1 MRLAVLDI
9 GSNSVH
15 LLVVDAHVGAPPL
28 PATSHKEV
36 LRLAEYL
43 KDDGSISTYGQ
54 NRLVD
59 FVRDS
64 IDIAEDQGSEQ
75 ILAFATSAIRSA
87 PNGDE
92 TIDRIRQETGVELN
106 VMSGEDEARVTF
118 LAVRRWF
125 GWSAGS
131 ILLMDIGGGSL
142 ELASGRDEYP
152 DAALSL
158 PLGAGRMHRD
168 FLHSDV
174 PSADEVDGLRK
185 YARHTIGRV
194 AGDLNRVGKPDRMVG
209 SSKTFRSLARIAG
222 AAPSG
227 AGIFVPRELKR
238 KDMPGIIDELVHRT
252 PSQRAALPGVSEA
265 RSGQVLA
272 GAIVAEAAMTI
283 FDVPILQI
291 SPWALREGII
301 MRQLDL
307 LDSSEVLSPTR
318 RGIGALPPPA
328 LTMPSNGTSTGET
341 PDLTPSDDA
350 GAAIRP
356 PAPTATAVPA
366 VPTVP
371 AGGARPSGSA
381 SGAGSAEASGSAG
394 SKRRR

>member
-1 MRLAVLDI
+1 MAGVRLAVLDI

-54 NRLVD
+54 NRLVE
-59 FVRDS
+59 FVAAS

-92 TIDRIRQETGVELN
+92 TIDRIRQETGVALN

-152 DAALSL
+152 DAAVSL

-168 FLHSDV
+168 FLHADMPSPDDV
-174 PSADEVDGLRK
+174 DSLRK
-185 YARHTIGRV
+185 YARHTIGRI
-194 AGDLNRVGKPDRMVG
+194 AGEINRVGKPDRMVG
-209 SSKTFRSLARIAG
+209 SSKTFRSLARIGG

-227 AGIFVPRELKR
+227 AGMFVPRELKR
-238 KDMPGIIDELVHRT
+238 KDMPAIIDELVSRT
-252 PSQRAALPGVSEA
+252 PAQREALPGVSAA

-272 GAIVAEAAMTI
+272 GAFVAEAAMTI
-283 FDVPILQI
+283 FDVSTLHI

-318 RGIGALPPPA
+318 RRIGALPKPA
-328 LTMPSNGTSTGET
+328 LTIPSNGGAQAEAAAKAAAAAPDADSTAPVADSTAPAATSEVPTT
-341 PDLTPSDDA
+341 
-350 GAAIRP
+350 
-356 PAPTATAVPA
+356 PAPTA
-366 VPTVP
+366 
-371 AGGARPSGSA
+371 G
-381 SGAGSAEASGSAG
+381 
-394 SKRRR
+394 K

>member
-1 MRLAVLDI
+1 M
-9 GSNSVH
+9 
-15 LLVVDAHVGAPPL
+15 VDAHVGAPPL
-28 PATSHKEV
+28 PATSHKDV

-54 NRLVD
+54 NRLID
-59 FVRDS
+59 FVSSS
-64 IDIAEDQGSEQ
+64 IDIAENQGSEQ

-92 TIDRIRQETGVELN
+92 TIERIREETGVELN

-158 PLGAGRMHRD
+158 SLGAGRMHRD
-168 FLHSDV
+168 FLHSDDV
-174 PSADEVDGLRK
+174 PDPEDIDGLRR
-185 YARHTIGRV
+185 YARQQIGRV
-194 AGDLNRVGKPDRMVG
+194 AGDINRVGRPDRMVG
-209 SSKTFRSLARIAG
+209 SSKTFRSLARIGG
-222 AAPSG
+222 AASSS

-238 KDMPGIIDELVHRT
+238 KDMPAIIHELASRT

-283 FDVPILQI
+283 FDVSALHI

-307 LDSSEVLSPTR
+307 LDSSEILSPTR
-318 RGIGALPPPA
+318 RRIGPPPA
-328 LTMPSNGTSTGET
+328 PALTHRTNGEIEV
-341 PDLTPSDDA
+341 
-350 GAAIRP
+350 AASAL
-356 PAPTATAVPA
+356 PA
-366 VPTVP
+366 
-371 AGGARPSGSA
+371 
-381 SGAGSAEASGSAG
+381 AEAVGQE
-394 SKRRR
+394 

>member
-43 KDDGSISTYGQ
+43 RDDGSISTYGQ
-54 NRLVD
+54 NRLVE
-59 FVRDS
+59 FVAQS
-64 IDIAEDQGSEQ
+64 IDIAENQGSEQ

-92 TIDRIRQETGVELN
+92 TIARIYEETGVELN
-106 VMSGEDEARVTF
+106 VMSGEDESRVTF

-131 ILLMDIGGGSL
+131 ILLLDIGGGSL
-142 ELASGRDEYP
+142 EVASGRDEYP

-168 FLHSDV
+168 FLHADM
-174 PSADEVDGLRK
+174 PSPEDVDGLRK

-194 AGDLNRVGKPDRMVG
+194 AGEINRVGRPDRAVG

-227 AGIFVPRELKR
+227 AGIFVPRELRR
-238 KDMPGIIDELVHRT
+238 KDMPDIIRELVART
-252 PSQRAALPGVSEA
+252 PVQRAALPGVSEA
-265 RSGQVLA
+265 RAGQVLA

-283 FDVPILQI
+283 FDVPTLHI

-307 LDSSEVLSPTR
+307 LDSSEILSPTR
-318 RGIGALPPPA
+318 RRIGQLAAPALTVPGPGQGAAALPAAAAARSPGPVPPPA
-328 LTMPSNGTSTGET
+328 ATRAL
-341 PDLTPSDDA
+341 DL
-350 GAAIRP
+350 AADLVESS
-356 PAPTATAVPA
+356 APT
-366 VPTVP
+366 
-371 AGGARPSGSA
+371 
-381 SGAGSAEASGSAG
+381 SAETAG
-394 SKRRR
+394 RE